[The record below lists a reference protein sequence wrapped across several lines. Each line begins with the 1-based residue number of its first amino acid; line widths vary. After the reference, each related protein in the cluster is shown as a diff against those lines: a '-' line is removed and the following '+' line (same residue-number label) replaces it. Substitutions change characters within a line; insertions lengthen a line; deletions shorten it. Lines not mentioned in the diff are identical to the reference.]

1 MPRAQGTPRMIRVS
15 GPSAEFS
22 FSRGERKSI
31 LTVRAADVGP
41 VLAAQV
47 RVHARSGGRQA
58 RVMRKANGIFAGV
71 A

>member
-1 MPRAQGTPRMIRVS
+1 MIRVS

-31 LTVRAADVGP
+31 RSRIPTVAPPTLVPFLLHRFVCTP
-41 VLAAQV
+41 
-47 RVHARSGGRQA
+47 RSGGRQA